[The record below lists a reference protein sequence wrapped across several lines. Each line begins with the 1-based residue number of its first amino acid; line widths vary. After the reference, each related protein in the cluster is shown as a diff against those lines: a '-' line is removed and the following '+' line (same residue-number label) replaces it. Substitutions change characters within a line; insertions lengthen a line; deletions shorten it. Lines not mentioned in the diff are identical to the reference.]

1 MTKVSQAPLVLLS
14 QSLKAGLVQR
24 PQNPGPR
31 WPHRVENT
39 IRLGVAGVGVN
50 GIPAVNDRPVLYEK
64 GICARMPLILE
75 TNTSHPDPALER
87 VYPAKSRYCECV
99 IGCEI
104 FEGCFEVVGDELVVA
119 WEIRFGRW
127 HLIDQRDAAAPWQY
141 NQEQERRSDG
151 VPRRT

>member
-1 MTKVSQAPLVLLS
+1 MTVPSFMK
-14 QSLKAGLVQR
+14 KAYVRG
-24 PQNPGPR
+24 
-31 WPHRVENT
+31 
-39 IRLGVAGVGVN
+39 
-50 GIPAVNDRPVLYEK
+50 
-64 GICARMPLILE
+64 CPLILE

-119 WEIRFGRW
+119 WEIRFGRL

-141 NQEQERRSDG
+141 NQEQERRSDS
-151 VPRRT
+151 VPRRTCPQPFS

>member
-1 MTKVSQAPLVLLS
+1 
-14 QSLKAGLVQR
+14 
-24 PQNPGPR
+24 
-31 WPHRVENT
+31 
-39 IRLGVAGVGVN
+39 
-50 GIPAVNDRPVLYEK
+50 
-64 GICARMPLILE
+64 MPLILE

-141 NQEQERRSDG
+141 NQEQERRSDS
-151 VPRRT
+151 VPRRTCPQPFS